1 MAIFNIDPDIR
12 KARTLA
18 SEFYTDERF
27 FELSKEKIFT
37 RTWQLIAGPELKSD
51 LTPITLLP
59 GFIDEPI
66 LISKHDGGFKC
77 FSNVCTHRGKILV
90 DEPCSAGLIRCSYH
104 GRRFSLDGKFLS
116 MPEFEGVEDFP
127 SESDNLRPI
136 AFAERAGFMFASIDP
151 AAPFE
156 DFVNDAAAR
165 FEDVEPEGL
174 KLVST
179 RDYEVS
185 AHWALYCE
193 NYLEGFHIPFV
204 HHSLNEIVD
213 YGSYTTE
220 TFRYSSLQTAFS
232 GSPPF
237 EDGVADFSSPPGLR
251 RGADASSAG
260 WSPDALIE
268 AAAGRVA
275 GRYLFIFPNL
285 MFNFYPWGISV
296 NVVKPVTQSKS
307 VVSFLTYVSDESKR
321 EEGAGADLDR
331 VELEDEAVVE
341 SVQKGIR
348 SRFYSCG
355 RYSPT
360 REQGT
365 HHFHRLIAEFMD

>member
-1 MAIFNIDPDIR
+1 MASFEIDPDIR

-18 SEFYTDERF
+18 SEFYTDERW
-27 FELSKEKIFT
+27 FELSKERIFA
-37 RTWQLIAGPELKSD
+37 RSWQLVAGPELNSD
-51 LTPITLLP
+51 LTPVTLLP
-59 GFIDEPI
+59 GFLDEPI
-66 LISKHDGGFKC
+66 LISRHGGALKC
-77 FSNVCTHRGKILV
+77 LSNVCTHRGKILV
-90 DEPCSAGLIRCSYH
+90 DEPCTASLIRCSYH

-116 MPEFEGVEDFP
+116 MPEFEGVVDFP
-127 SESDNLRPI
+127 SEGDDLKMV
-136 AFAERAGFMFASIDP
+136 AFAEWAGFKFASIDP
-151 AAPFE
+151 AAPLA
-156 DFVNDAAAR
+156 DFIDDAAA
-165 FEDVEPEGL
+165 FFKDAEPDGL

-179 RDYEVS
+179 RDYEVN

-213 YGSYTTE
+213 YGSYSTE

-237 EDGVADFSSPPGLR
+237 KGGV
-251 RGADASSAG
+251 DAASAYG
-260 WSPDALIE
+260 
-268 AAAGRVA
+268 VV

-296 NVVKPVTQSKS
+296 NIIKPVETGKTIVQY
-307 VVSFLTYVSDESKR
+307 LNYVSDDSKLG
-321 EEGAGADLDR
+321 EGAGTDLDR
-331 VELEDEAVVE
+331 VELEDEAIVE

-348 SRFYSCG
+348 SRFHSHG

-365 HHFHRLIAEFMD
+365 HHFHRLIVEFIS